1 MKTTYRYPWPA
12 SALNEE
18 DMAALYHAR
27 ESDPGRKPITELI
40 REAVQ
45 AVYGQQNHTQEEL
58 AA

>member
-1 MKTTYRYPWPA
+1 MKPYRYQWPA

-18 DMAALYHAR
+18 DMAALYQAR
-27 ESDPGRKPITELI
+27 ESDPERKPITLLI

-45 AVYGQQNHTQEEL
+45 AMYGQKNQQQEEL

>member
-1 MKTTYRYPWPA
+1 MKPYRYPWPA
-12 SALNEE
+12 SALNAE

-27 ESDPGRKPITELI
+27 ESDPGRTPITLLI

-45 AVYGQQNHTQEEL
+45 AIYGQQQHPTRKE

>member
-1 MKTTYRYPWPA
+1 MKPYRYQWPA

-18 DMAALYHAR
+18 DMATLYHAR
-27 ESDPGRKPITELI
+27 ESDPERKPITLLI

-45 AVYGQQNHTQEEL
+45 AMYGQKNQQQEEL

>member
-1 MKTTYRYPWPA
+1 MKPCRYPWPA
-12 SALNEE
+12 SALSEE

-27 ESDPGRKPITELI
+27 ENDPVRTPINQLI

-45 AVYGQQNHTQEEL
+45 AAYGSNYQSEEKI